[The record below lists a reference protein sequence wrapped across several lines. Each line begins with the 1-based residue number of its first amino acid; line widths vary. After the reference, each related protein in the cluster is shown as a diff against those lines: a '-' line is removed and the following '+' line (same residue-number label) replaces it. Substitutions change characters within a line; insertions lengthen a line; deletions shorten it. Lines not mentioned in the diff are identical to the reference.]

1 MSSEKIVV
9 IAHALKSEASAVLRN
24 LRKWAAGK
32 GYDVVT
38 NLAEGIEPGS
48 SASRT
53 QDMLL
58 PDEELTQ
65 RFQGARCAITLGGD
79 GTLLYAAH
87 LVAPLGIPV
96 LAVHLGSLGFHTQVE
111 TARLHACLDSFL
123 RDECRIEH
131 RMLLQVIVETNGGA
145 GTAEHRRSEL
155 LALNDVVVS
164 KSAWGRMVH
173 LRIHVDDR
181 PASDLYA
188 DGLLIATPTG
198 SSAYNYA
205 ARGPV
210 LEPRMEAIVVN
221 AICPHRI
228 NFSPVVLE
236 KDHVIKVEFHP
247 RKPSEEAQLLVD
259 GRPWGTVSHLDI
271 LKICR
276 APVYL
281 RLVVFEDRFFEK
293 LREKLAWG
301 GLFWKAAS

>member
-1 MSSEKIVV
+1 MSSGKIAV
-9 IAHALKSEASAVLRN
+9 IAHALKPEAATVLGQ
-24 LRKWAAGK
+24 LQDWAEK
-32 GYDVVT
+32 NECEIVT
-38 NLAEGIEPGS
+38 NLAQGKEPGHEIS
-48 SASRT
+48 LAEEA
-53 QDMLL
+53 LL
-58 PDEELTQ
+58 DDEEVKR
-65 RFQGARCAITLGGD
+65 RFQGAECVVTLGGD

-96 LAVHLGSLGFHTQVE
+96 LAVHLGSLGFHTQIE
-111 TARLHACLDSFL
+111 PSRLLTNLERFRKGDY
-123 RDECRIEH
+123 RIEA
-131 RMLLQVIVETNGGA
+131 RMLLQVEVTPHGGSLA
-145 GTAEHRRSEL
+145 QERQRGEM

-173 LRIHVDDR
+173 LRIHVDER

-188 DGLLIATPTG
+188 DGLLVSTPTG

-210 LEPRMEAIVVN
+210 LEPQMEAIVLN

-228 NFSPVVLE
+228 NFTPIVLSGN
-236 KDHVIKVEFHP
+236 HQIRVEFHP

-259 GRPWGTVSHLDI
+259 GRPWGTVSHLDV
-271 LKICR
+271 LKIYK

-281 RLVVFEDRFFEK
+281 RLIVNEDRFFEK

-301 GLFWKAAS
+301 GLFWKAGS